1 MYSGDKLVYLITK
14 LNQSSTEEILGVGW
28 RLNQALRKLWVPIA
42 TKNGKFMQLAEVL
55 VHP

>member
-28 RLNQALRKLWVPIA
+28 RWVPIA
-42 TKNGKFMQLAEVL
+42 TKNGKFMHLAEVL